1 MAKFH
6 LNSRGE
12 VGKCTAQ
19 QGRCPFGEYAHVE
32 ANSITEAQHQLDEK
46 LSKVYD
52 TPNVKLTDEELEGKV
67 EFLRN
72 EKSSLDNEIRKVNQE
87 FNSNNTSELNRK
99 YNLEKEKVEQ
109 EFYKPLT
116 DFEEEHKPGFV
127 VVNKETTNF
136 GKNQLTSSRVAA
148 FNGKNPAEYA
158 VQDLNVPENVKQII
172 AEHAL
177 RNKSK
182 HWAAQNIYFKDV
194 SKLTES
200 DLSWIYYYK
209 DKPERINGDIQ
220 AIQSKTQEFNKLVSE
235 YKELKKNYNPSEAE
249 KVIQNNAELQ
259 AIRDKINDSKTNSE
273 DKHSKAIEP
282 LQKRK
287 AECVDDINNSYNEL
301 ILRKRLRKS
310 GFKSNNVQPILN
322 TNEAFTRPN
331 EVGVKHIELPDNL
344 TTDDKGNINNLFTSK
359 GDKISKIV
367 ESEWRGV
374 YGYSESTPAYYLV
387 DDKGN
392 HVQLNGDIS
401 YRQAG
406 EHNFELIL
414 DDTAKGQPYKGI
426 RKLSKIW
433 TDDRTYD

>member
-6 LNSRGE
+6 LNRNGE

-32 ANSITEAQHQLDEK
+32 ANSITEAQHQLDKK

-72 EKSSLDNEIRKVNQE
+72 EKSSLDDEIRKVNQE
-87 FNSNNTSELNRK
+87 FNNNNTSELYKK
-99 YNLEKEKVEQ
+99 YKLEREKVEQ

-116 DFEEEHKPGFV
+116 DFEEEHKPGV
-127 VVNKETTNF
+127 VIVNKVYNNF
-136 GKNQLTSSRVAA
+136 GSTYRTSARTAS
-148 FNGKNPAEYA
+148 FNGKNRMEYA
-158 VQDLNVPENVKQII
+158 VQDLDVPENVKQII

-182 HWAAQNIYFKDV
+182 HWSQASVFYKDV
-194 SKLTES
+194 DKLTES
-200 DLSWIYYYK
+200 DLNWIYFYK
-209 DKPERINGDIQ
+209 DKPERIARDIK
-220 AIQSKTQEFNKLVSE
+220 AIQEKNKEFSNLLNKHKSLIE
-235 YKELKKNYNPSEAE
+235 TYNPDKAK
-249 KVIQNNAELQ
+249 KVVKSNAKLQ
-259 AIRDKINDSKTNSE
+259 AILDEINNSE
-273 DKHSKAIEP
+273 AYNEEKHSKAIEP

-287 AECVDDINNSYNEL
+287 TECVDDINNSYNEL

-322 TNEAFTRPN
+322 TNEAFSKPT
-331 EVGVKHIELPDNL
+331 EVGVEHIELPDNL
-344 TTDDKGNINNLFTSK
+344 TIDENGNINNLFTSK

-367 ESEWRGV
+367 EGEWKGI
-374 YGYSESTPAYYLV
+374 YGYSEPTPAYYLV

-401 YRQAG
+401 SRQAG

-414 DDTAKGQPYKGI
+414 DDEAKGKPYTGI
-426 RKLSKIW
+426 KKLSKIW
-433 TDDRTYD
+433 TNDRAYD